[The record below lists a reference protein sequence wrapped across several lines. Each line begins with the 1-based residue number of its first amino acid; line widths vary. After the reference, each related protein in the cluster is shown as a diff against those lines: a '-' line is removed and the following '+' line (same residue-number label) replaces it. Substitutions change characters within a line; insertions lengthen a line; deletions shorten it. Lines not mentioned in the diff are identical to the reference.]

1 MSIESNWSIV
11 MISFSKKIF
20 FILVRA
26 YQILFSPLIGQNCR
40 FSPTCSNY
48 AIQAVNSFGILKGMQ
63 LAITRILRCHPWG
76 GFGYDPVKQSNPKR
90 ARK

>member
-1 MSIESNWSIV
+1 MPIESNWSIV

-48 AIQAVNSFGILKGMQ
+48 AIQAVNSFGILKGMR
-63 LAITRILRCHPWG
+63 LAVTRILRCHPWG

>member
-1 MSIESNWSIV
+1 

-20 FILVRA
+20 FTLVRA

-48 AIQAVNSFGILKGMQ
+48 AIQAVNSFGILKGTR
-63 LAITRILRCHPWG
+63 LAVTRILRCHPWG